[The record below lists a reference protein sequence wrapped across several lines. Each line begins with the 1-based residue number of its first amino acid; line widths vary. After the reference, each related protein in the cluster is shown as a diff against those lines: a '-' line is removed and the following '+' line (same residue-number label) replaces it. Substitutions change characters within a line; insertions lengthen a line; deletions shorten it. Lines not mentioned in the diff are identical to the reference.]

1 MVIYSIINHLYLLC
15 SPVFSPEIN
24 GIGDEEGETVT
35 VNVSVLADAPS
46 VVPLGPSRVNVQKSK
61 RSVQT
66 SMNDKI
72 SIYYP
77 MIVILNQNYKWNIG
91 ILPSEHFF
99 TVHVIEVVEA

>member
-1 MVIYSIINHLYLLC
+1 MYLLC
-15 SPVFSPEIN
+15 SPVFSPAIN

-35 VNVSVLADAPS
+35 VNVSIVVSEAGVDPS
-46 VVPLGPSRVNVQKSK
+46 VVPVGPARVNVQKSK

-77 MIVILNQNYKWNIG
+77 IILW
-91 ILPSEHFF
+91 LRF
-99 TVHVIEVVEA
+99 